1 MGTRT
6 RNFANNILSGGTID
20 GTDFLSG
27 AVAAPNIN
35 NTSAVNVD
43 SIPSISNVISPVA
56 GDPPS
61 PAIGDIWY
69 NSSTNVLKFQGLSAG
84 AWATAPNLP
93 YSTRDASG
101 FGTQTAGVIFGGT
114 NPSFVSTVNEYN
126 GTSFTTV
133 TSIPQAIGG
142 LDSDGPQTAGLTA
155 GGNTPGSGPLNN
167 VASFDYNGTAW
178 TSNSN
183 LNVARTGHATIG
195 NTAAQTA
202 AIAISGEPNTTTT
215 SEYDGSTWTVGAA
228 VPGWAQ
234 GTSGGGT
241 TSAAFVNGNVGDG
254 DETYDYNGTTWSS
267 GNNSNHQHNY
277 GGAGGLATAG
287 ITFGGVQVPN
297 PGARTAQ
304 AELYDGTSWTSDAS
318 MNEARSNAHGKAT
331 LTAPAVLVASGN
343 PGPPLNSNAAEEYTG
358 GGGIATTFTTD

>member
-1 MGTRT
+1 MADIKEIKGLNIPARASDP
-6 RNFANNILSGGTID
+6 AN
-20 GTDFLSG
+20 
-27 AVAAPNIN
+27 
-35 NTSAVNVD
+35 
-43 SIPSISNVISPVA
+43 PVV
-56 GDPPS
+56 GE
-61 PAIGDIWY
+61 IWY
-69 NSSTNVLKFQGLSAG
+69 NTTSNITKGRVFQASA
-84 AWATAPNLP
+84 WSTAPNLP

-114 NPSFVSTVNEYN
+114 VPSPLSTVNEYD

-133 TSIPQAIGG
+133 TSIPVAIGG

-155 GGNTPGSGPLNN
+155 GGNIPGSPLNN
-167 VASFDYNGTAW
+167 VSSFDYNGSTW

-202 AIAISGEPNTTTT
+202 AIAISGEGTPTSNTTT
-215 SEYDGSTWTVGAA
+215 SDWDGSTWTAGAA
-228 VPGWAQ
+228 IPGWAQ

-241 TSAAFVNGNVGDG
+241 TAAAFVNANVGDG
-254 DETYDYNGTTWSS
+254 DETSDYNGTTWSA

-287 ITFGGVQVPN
+287 ITYGGTQVPN
-297 PGARTAQ
+297 PGVRTAQ
-304 AELYDGTSWTSDAS
+304 AELYDGTCWTSDAS

-331 LTAPAVLVASGN
+331 ISAPSVLVASGN
-343 PGPPLNSNAAEEYTG
+343 PGPPGSSNAAEEYNAAGPVTV
-358 GGGIATTFTTD
+358 TVSSS